1 MIAAG
6 ASIEGPMRRKKKG
19 VAFAKRLETAKQ
31 ILQKSEALYVEHDD
45 LI

>member
-6 ASIEGPMRRKKKG
+6 ASIEGPMRRKKG